1 VDTGASYSIYPH
13 SSAAEPTGPPLR
25 SPGGQA
31 IPCWGAKQLEIC
43 FAGQKFV
50 WTFLLAKVDFAILCA
65 DLLKHFHLVVDLAA
79 SQLLDTRTLR
89 RFAAGPP
96 AATDAPPPSSRGLF
110 ATVEVT
116 PPAFRQIFSQFQ
128 DVANAE
134 GKLSPAKHKTLHHIK
149 TTGPPAT
156 ARFRRL
162 DTAKLAAAKADFAK
176 LERDGII
183 RRSSSTWSAPLHM
196 VVKPDGTRRL
206 CGDYRRLNLVTTPDS
221 YPLPNIQDLSARLHG
236 CSIFSKLDLRKG
248 YYEIPPVQEGD
259 IYRQAVISSLH
270 NIAHPGIRAT
280 KRLVTSRFVW
290 RRMGADIA
298 EFCRSCQQCARSK
311 ATSAVHTQVQPIE
324 LPAKRF
330 SHVHVDL
337 VGPLPAATGGFSHLF
352 TIVDRST
359 RWGKRYPSAGPL
371 QRSVQPPSSLDGSAD
386 LEYPL
391 QLLQTEEYSLHRPFG
406 ANFALPLVY
415 LTG

>member
-31 IPCWGAKQLEIC
+31 IPCRGEKQLEIC

-50 WTFLLAKVDFAILCA
+50 WTFLLAKVDFEILGA
-65 DLLKHFHLVVDLAA
+65 DFLKHFHLVVDLAA

-110 ATVEVT
+110 AAVEAT

-134 GKLSPAKHKTLHHIK
+134 GRLPPAKHKTLHHIK

-162 DTAKLAAAKADFAK
+162 DAAK
-176 LERDGII
+176 LEREGII

-196 VVKPDGTRRL
+196 VMKPDGTWRP

-248 YYEIPPVQEGD
+248 YYQIPVQEGD
-259 IYRQAVISSLH
+259 IHKTAVI
-270 NIAHPGIRAT
+270 T
-280 KRLVTSRFVW
+280 
-290 RRMGADIA
+290 
-298 EFCRSCQQCARSK
+298 
-311 ATSAVHTQVQPIE
+311 
-324 LPAKRF
+324 
-330 SHVHVDL
+330 
-337 VGPLPAATGGFSHLF
+337 
-352 TIVDRST
+352 
-359 RWGKRYPSAGPL
+359 
-371 QRSVQPPSSLDGSAD
+371 
-386 LEYPL
+386 
-391 QLLQTEEYSLHRPFG
+391 PFG
-406 ANFALPLVY
+406 SFCACRLGCATPGSPFSGLW
-415 LTG
+415 TRS